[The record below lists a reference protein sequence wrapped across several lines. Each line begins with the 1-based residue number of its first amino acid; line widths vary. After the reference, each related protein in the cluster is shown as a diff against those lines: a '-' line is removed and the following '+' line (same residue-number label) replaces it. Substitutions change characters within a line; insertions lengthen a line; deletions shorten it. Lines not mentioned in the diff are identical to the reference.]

1 MSPVGCP
8 NGTIIGYS
16 TLMMQ
21 RRRDLYPPISASF
34 PYDPLEWV
42 PDRWA
47 TWTPKAWNF
56 IPFNGGPRICIGQQ
70 FAMVE
75 MGYTIVRILQE
86 FDQIIDYGS
95 KRILHAEI
103 ILTPAEG
110 VKVGFVKRRKMA
122 GRV

>member
-1 MSPVGCP
+1 MQPVGCP

-16 TLMMQ
+16 TLVMQ
-21 RRRDLYPPISASF
+21 RRRDLYPPISESF

-42 PDRWA
+42 PERWA
-47 TWTPKAWNF
+47 TWQPKAWQF

-86 FDQIIDYGS
+86 FDQIVDYGS
-95 KRILHAEI
+95 KRVLHCEI

-110 VKVGFVKRRKMA
+110 VKGGFVKNGRK
-122 GRV
+122 G